1 MKAVIDIETEKF
13 NEVMKRWLVTTS
25 RELSVA
31 VNARMAFL
39 LMRMFVLIPPHR
51 VQQKRNEIRTYLN
64 QPIGD
69 RRMDKKTGKKVGAA
83 RMLRRVH
90 LIAQARRAKM
100 PTEGEGPKGLYGQRM
115 AKAAANLRR
124 KAIGSVGYLKSG
136 LIGAITK
143 FNKSFTQTGRA
154 EKVNKKTGKVTKKGM
169 SGNAAYFALL
179 RQYGMLVGAGNVAKH
194 KGAKF
199 DALLAKAGFGG
210 SKSEAWAS
218 ISIGI
223 ADGQVAKVNEIYTT
237 AATRAFRDEREEM
250 ERHLAEKLEAAA
262 EDAINAA

>member
-51 VQQKRNEIRTYLN
+51 VQQKRNEIRAYLN
-64 QPIGD
+64 QPIGE

-90 LIAQARRAKM
+90 LIAQARAKG
-100 PTEGEGPKGLYGQRM
+100 TGKQGLYGEKM
-115 AKAAANLRR
+115 AKAAASLRR

-136 LIGAITK
+136 LIGAIRK
-143 FNKSFTQTGRA
+143 FNGHFTQFGGSS
-154 EKVNKKTGKVTKKGM
+154 KKSKGKQI
-169 SGNAAYFALL
+169 SGNAAFMRLV
-179 RQYGMLVGAGNVAKH
+179 REYGGLEGTGNVARHRGSKT
-194 KGAKF
+194 
-199 DALLAKAGFGG
+199 DVWLAKPGFGG
-210 SKSEAWAS
+210 SKSEAWALVS
-218 ISIGI
+218 LGI
-223 ADGQVAKVNEIYTT
+223 ADDQVQRVNAIYTA

>member
-13 NEVMKRWLVTTS
+13 NAVMKRWLVTSS

-51 VQQKRNEIRTYLN
+51 VQQKRDEIRTYLN

-69 RRMDKKTGKKVGAA
+69 RRMDKKTGKKVGKA

-90 LIAQARRAKM
+90 LIAQARVKG
-100 PTEGEGPKGLYGQRM
+100 TGKQGLYGETM
-115 AKAAANLRR
+115 AKAAAALRR

-136 LIGAITK
+136 LIPAIRK
-143 FNKSFTQTGRA
+143 FQGHFTQFGGSS
-154 EKVNKKTGKVTKKGM
+154 KKSKGKQI
-169 SGNAAYFALL
+169 SGNAAFMRLV
-179 RQYGMLVGAGNVAKH
+179 REYGGLEGTGNVAKH
-194 KGAKF
+194 RGSKT
-199 DALLAKAGFGG
+199 DVWLAKPGFGG

-262 EDAINAA
+262 QDAISAA

>member
-51 VQQKRNEIRTYLN
+51 VQQKRDEIRAYLN

-69 RRMDKKTGKKVGAA
+69 RRMDKKTGKKVGRA

-90 LIAQARRAKM
+90 LIAQARAKD
-100 PTEGEGPKGLYGQRM
+100 TGKQGLYGEKM
-115 AKAAANLRR
+115 AQAAASLRR
-124 KAIGSVGYLKSG
+124 RAIGSVGYLKSG
-136 LIGAITK
+136 LIGAIRK
-143 FNKSFTQTGRA
+143 FNGHFTQFGGSS
-154 EKVNKKTGKVTKKGM
+154 KKSKGKQI
-169 SGNAAYFALL
+169 SGNAAFMRLV
-179 RQYGMLVGAGNVAKH
+179 REYGGLEGTGNVARHRGSKT
-194 KGAKF
+194 
-199 DALLAKAGFGG
+199 DVWLAKPGFGG
-210 SKSEAWAS
+210 SKSEAWALVS
-218 ISIGI
+218 LGI
-223 ADGQVAKVNEIYTT
+223 ADDQVQRVNAIYTT

>member
-1 MKAVIDIETEKF
+1 MKTVLTIETEKF
-13 NEVMKRWLVTTS
+13 NEVMKRWLVTTT

-51 VQQKRNEIRTYLN
+51 VQQKRDEIRTYLN

-69 RRMDKKTGKKVGAA
+69 RRVDKKTGKKVGKA

-90 LIAQARRAKM
+90 LIAQARAKS
-100 PTEGEGPKGLYGQRM
+100 TGKQGLYGERM
-115 AKAAANLRR
+115 AKAAGSLRR

-136 LIGAITK
+136 LIGAIRK
-143 FNKSFTQTGRA
+143 FNGHFTQFGGSSKKSKGRQI
-154 EKVNKKTGKVTKKGM
+154 
-169 SGNAAYFALL
+169 SGNAAFMRLV
-179 RQYGMLVGAGNVAKH
+179 REYGGLEGTGNVSKH
-194 KGAKF
+194 RGAKF
-199 DALLAKAGFGG
+199 EALTAKHGFSGA
-210 SKSEAWAS
+210 KTEAWVQL
-218 ISIGI
+218 SIGV
-223 ADGQVAKVNEIYTT
+223 ADDQVQRVNAIYTT

>member
-13 NEVMKRWLVTTS
+13 NEVMKRWLVTSS

-51 VQQKRNEIRTYLN
+51 VQQKRDEIRTYLN

-69 RRMDKKTGKKVGAA
+69 RRMDKKTGKKVGKA

-90 LIAQARRAKM
+90 LIAQARAKG
-100 PTEGEGPKGLYGQRM
+100 TGKQGLYGETM
-115 AKAAANLRR
+115 AKAAAALRR

-136 LIGAITK
+136 LIPAIRK
-143 FNKSFTQTGRA
+143 FQGHFTQFGGSS
-154 EKVNKKTGKVTKKGM
+154 KKSKGKQI
-169 SGNAAYFALL
+169 SGNAAFMRLV
-179 RQYGMLVGAGNVAKH
+179 REYGGLEGTGNVAKH
-194 KGAKF
+194 RGSKT
-199 DALLAKAGFGG
+199 DVWLAKPGFGG

-262 EDAINAA
+262 QDAISAA

>member
-13 NEVMKRWLVTTS
+13 NEVMKRWLVTTT

-51 VQQKRNEIRTYLN
+51 VQQKRDEIRTHLN

-69 RRMDKKTGKKVGAA
+69 RRTDKRTGKKVGKA

-90 LIAQARRAKM
+90 LIAQARAKG
-100 PTEGEGPKGLYGQRM
+100 TGKQGLYGEKM
-115 AKAAANLRR
+115 AKAAASLRR
-124 KAIGSVGYLKSG
+124 RAVGSVGYLKSG
-136 LIGAITK
+136 LIPAIRK
-143 FNKSFTQTGRA
+143 FQGHFTQFGGSS
-154 EKVNKKTGKVTKKGM
+154 KKSKGKQI
-169 SGNAAYFALL
+169 SGNAAFMRLV
-179 RQYGMLVGAGNVAKH
+179 REYGGLQGTGNVARHRGSKT
-194 KGAKF
+194 
-199 DALLAKAGFGG
+199 DVWLAKPGFGG

-223 ADGQVAKVNEIYTT
+223 ADGQVQKVNEIYTT

-250 ERHLAEKLEAAA
+250 ERHLAEKLEKAAN
-262 EDAINAA
+262 DAVAA

>member
-13 NEVMKRWLVTTS
+13 NAVMKRWLVTSS

-51 VQQKRNEIRTYLN
+51 VQQKRDEIRTYMN

-69 RRMDKKTGKKVGAA
+69 RRMDKKTGKKVGKA

-90 LIAQARRAKM
+90 LIAQARAKG
-100 PTEGEGPKGLYGQRM
+100 TGKQGLYGQTM
-115 AKAAANLRR
+115 AKAAAALRR

-136 LIGAITK
+136 LIPAIRK
-143 FNKSFTQTGRA
+143 FQGHFTQFGGSS
-154 EKVNKKTGKVTKKGM
+154 KKSKGKQI
-169 SGNAAYFALL
+169 SGNAAFMRLV
-179 RQYGMLVGAGNVAKH
+179 REYGGLEGTGNVAKH
-194 KGAKF
+194 RGSKT
-199 DALLAKAGFGG
+199 DVLLAKPGFGG

-223 ADGQVAKVNEIYTT
+223 ADDQVQRVNAIYTT

-262 EDAINAA
+262 EEAIKVA

>member
-13 NEVMKRWLVTTS
+13 NAVMKRWLVTSS

-51 VQQKRNEIRTYLN
+51 VQQKRDEIRTYLN

-69 RRMDKKTGKKVGAA
+69 RRMDKKTGKKVGKA

-90 LIAQARRAKM
+90 LIAQARAKG
-100 PTEGEGPKGLYGQRM
+100 TGKQGLYGETM
-115 AKAAANLRR
+115 AKAAAALRR

-136 LIGAITK
+136 LIPAIRK
-143 FNKSFTQTGRA
+143 FQGHFTQFGGSS
-154 EKVNKKTGKVTKKGM
+154 KKSKGKQI
-169 SGNAAYFALL
+169 SGNAAFMRLV
-179 RQYGMLVGAGNVAKH
+179 REYGGLEGTGNVAKH
-194 KGAKF
+194 RGSKT
-199 DALLAKAGFGG
+199 DVWLAKPGFGG

-262 EDAINAA
+262 QDAISAA

>member
-13 NEVMKRWLVTTS
+13 NEVMKRWLVTTT

-51 VQQKRNEIRTYLN
+51 VQQKRDEIRTYLN

-69 RRMDKKTGKKVGAA
+69 RRTDKKTGKKVGKA

-100 PTEGEGPKGLYGQRM
+100 ATEGSGPKGLYGERM
-115 AKAAANLRR
+115 AKAAASLRR

-136 LIGAITK
+136 LIPAIRK
-143 FNKSFTQTGRA
+143 FQGHFTQFGGSS
-154 EKVNKKTGKVTKKGM
+154 KKSKGKQI
-169 SGNAAYFALL
+169 SGNAAFMRLV
-179 RQYGMLVGAGNVAKH
+179 REYGGLAGTGNVARHRGSKT
-194 KGAKF
+194 
-199 DALLAKAGFGG
+199 DVWLAKPGFGG

-218 ISIGI
+218 ISVGI

-262 EDAINAA
+262 EDAISAA

>member
-13 NEVMKRWLVTTS
+13 NAVMKRWLVTSS

-51 VQQKRNEIRTYLN
+51 VQQKRDEIRTYMN

-69 RRMDKKTGKKVGAA
+69 RRMDKKTGKKVGKA

-90 LIAQARRAKM
+90 LIAQARAKG
-100 PTEGEGPKGLYGQRM
+100 TGKQGLYGQTM
-115 AKAAANLRR
+115 AKAAAALRR

-136 LIGAITK
+136 LIPAIRK
-143 FNKSFTQTGRA
+143 FQGHFTQFGGSS
-154 EKVNKKTGKVTKKGM
+154 KKSKGKQI
-169 SGNAAYFALL
+169 SGNAAFMRLV
-179 RQYGMLVGAGNVAKH
+179 REYGGLEGTGNVAKH
-194 KGAKF
+194 RGSKT
-199 DALLAKAGFGG
+199 DVWLAKPGFGG

-223 ADGQVAKVNEIYTT
+223 ADGQVAKVNELYTT

-262 EDAINAA
+262 EDAIKVA

>member
-13 NEVMKRWLVTTS
+13 NAVMKRWLVTSS

-51 VQQKRNEIRTYLN
+51 VQQKRDEIRTYLN

-69 RRMDKKTGKKVGAA
+69 RRMDKKTGKKVGKA

-90 LIAQARRAKM
+90 LIAQARAKG
-100 PTEGEGPKGLYGQRM
+100 TGKQGLYGETM
-115 AKAAANLRR
+115 AKAAAALRR

-136 LIGAITK
+136 LIPAIRK
-143 FNKSFTQTGRA
+143 FQGHFTQFGGSS
-154 EKVNKKTGKVTKKGM
+154 KKSKGKQI
-169 SGNAAYFALL
+169 SGNAAFMRLV
-179 RQYGMLVGAGNVAKH
+179 REYGGLEGTGNVAKH
-194 KGAKF
+194 RGSKT
-199 DALLAKAGFGG
+199 DVWLAKPGFGG

-218 ISIGI
+218 ISVGI

-262 EDAINAA
+262 EDAIKVA

>member
-13 NEVMKRWLVTTS
+13 NAVMKRWLVTSS

-51 VQQKRNEIRTYLN
+51 VQQKRDEIRTYLN

-69 RRMDKKTGKKVGAA
+69 RRMDKKTGKKVGKA

-90 LIAQARRAKM
+90 LIAQARAKG
-100 PTEGEGPKGLYGQRM
+100 TGKQGLYGETM
-115 AKAAANLRR
+115 AKAAAALRR

-136 LIGAITK
+136 LIPAIRK
-143 FNKSFTQTGRA
+143 FQGHFTQFGGSS
-154 EKVNKKTGKVTKKGM
+154 KKSKGKQI
-169 SGNAAYFALL
+169 SGNAAFMRLV
-179 RQYGMLVGAGNVAKH
+179 REYGGLAGTGNVAKH
-194 KGAKF
+194 RGSKT
-199 DALLAKAGFGG
+199 DVWLAKPGFGG

-223 ADGQVAKVNEIYTT
+223 ADGQVQPVNAIYTT

-262 EDAINAA
+262 EDAIKVA

>member
-13 NEVMKRWLVTTS
+13 NEVMKRWLVTTT

-51 VQQKRNEIRTYLN
+51 VQQKRDEIRTYLN

-69 RRMDKKTGKKVGAA
+69 RRMDKKTGKKVGKA

-90 LIAQARRAKM
+90 LIAQARAKG
-100 PTEGEGPKGLYGQRM
+100 TGKQGLYGETM
-115 AKAAANLRR
+115 AKAAAALRR

-136 LIGAITK
+136 LIPAIRK
-143 FNKSFTQTGRA
+143 FQGHFTQFGGSS
-154 EKVNKKTGKVTKKGM
+154 KKSKGKQI
-169 SGNAAYFALL
+169 SGNAAFMRLV
-179 RQYGMLVGAGNVAKH
+179 REYGGLEGTGNVVKH
-194 KGAKF
+194 RGSKT
-199 DALLAKAGFGG
+199 DVWLAKPGFGG